1 MSVCLCVHLVTLPL
15 DMSPPAERSPAPWR
29 PPTHPSLSYRPL
41 LQKLKPMQ
49 ERNDKCLQAIRVL
62 VQKLERVGVDL
73 PTEILQLL
81 ETE

>member
-1 MSVCLCVHLVTLPL
+1 
-15 DMSPPAERSPAPWR
+15 
-29 PPTHPSLSYRPL
+29 
-41 LQKLKPMQ
+41 MQ